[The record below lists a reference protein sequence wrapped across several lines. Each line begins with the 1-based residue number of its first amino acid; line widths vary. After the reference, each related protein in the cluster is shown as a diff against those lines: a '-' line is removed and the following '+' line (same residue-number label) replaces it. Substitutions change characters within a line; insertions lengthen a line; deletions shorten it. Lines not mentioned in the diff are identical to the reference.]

1 MTQEHAMPDAS
12 PIIDPHHHLW
22 DLGRNKYPWL
32 QERPLR
38 PRVEGD
44 VSPIARDYLLEDY
57 RADTRNQNVVKSV
70 AVESGWDPSDP
81 VGEAAWLQGL
91 ADKHGF
97 PHGIVA
103 RATLDAPDVER
114 VLEAHAAYQNV
125 RGIRHI
131 VNWHPDPV
139 KTYVD
144 RPDLIRTA
152 EWRRGFSLL
161 RRFGFSFDLQLYPA
175 QMADA
180 AALAHEFPDVPIIL
194 NHAGM
199 PVDRDGQG
207 LDLWRRGM
215 RELAAAPNVAVKIS
229 GLGVVDRQWTVKSI
243 RPFVLQTIEA
253 FGVSRCMFASNF
265 PVDKLW
271 SDFDALYAAFR
282 EVTEPFSAAERRQLF
297 HDNAARYYRL

>member
-1 MTQEHAMPDAS
+1 MPDAR

-22 DLGRNKYPWL
+22 DLGRHRYPWL

-38 PRVEGD
+38 PRLEGD
-44 VSPIARDYLLEDY
+44 VGPIARDYLLEDY
-57 RADTRNQNVVKSV
+57 WADTRNQNVVKSV
-70 AVESGWDPSDP
+70 HVECGWDPSNP
-81 VGEAAWLQGL
+81 IGETAWLQPL

-103 RATLDAPDVER
+103 HATLDAPNVER
-114 VLEAHAAYQNV
+114 VLEAHAGYRNV
-125 RGIRHI
+125 RGIRHA
-131 VNWHPDPV
+131 VNWHPDPA

-152 EWRRGFSLL
+152 AWRRGFGLL
-161 RRFGFSFDLQLYPA
+161 QRFGFSFDLQLYPA
-175 QMADA
+175 QMHDA
-180 AALAHEFPDVPIIL
+180 AALARAYPDVLIIL

-199 PVDRDGQG
+199 PVDRDEQG

-229 GLGVVDRQWTVKSI
+229 GLGTVVRPWTVNSI
-243 RPFVLQTIEA
+243 RPFVLRTIEA

-271 SDFDALYAAFR
+271 SDFDTLYAAFR
-282 EVTEPFSAAERRQLF
+282 EITQPFSAAERRLLF

>member
-81 VGEAAWLQGL
+81 VGETAWLQRL
-91 ADKHGF
+91 ADQHGF

-180 AALAHEFPDVPIIL
+180 AALAHEYPDVPIIL
-194 NHAGM
+194 THAGM

>member
-1 MTQEHAMPDAS
+1 MPYAQ

-22 DLGRNKYPWL
+22 DLGRNRYPWL

-38 PRVEGD
+38 LRVEGD
-44 VSPIARDYLLEDY
+44 VSPIAKDYLLEDY
-57 RADTRNQNVVKSV
+57 WADARNQNVIKSV
-70 AVESGWDPSDP
+70 HVESGWDPSNLA
-81 VGEAAWLQGL
+81 GETAWLQRL

-103 RATLDAPDVER
+103 HATLDAPDVER
-114 VLEAHAAYQNV
+114 VLEAHAGYRNV

-131 VNWHPDPV
+131 VNWHPDPT

-152 EWRRGFSLL
+152 AWRRGFGLL

-175 QMADA
+175 QMHDA
-180 AALAHEFPDVPIIL
+180 AALARAYPDVPIIL

-199 PVDRDGQG
+199 PVDRDEQG

-229 GLGVVDRQWTVKSI
+229 GLGVADRHWTVESI
-243 RPFVLQTIEA
+243 RPFVLQTIEI

-271 SDFDALYAAFR
+271 SDFDRLYAAFH
-282 EVTEPFSAAERRQLF
+282 EISQPFGEAERRQLF